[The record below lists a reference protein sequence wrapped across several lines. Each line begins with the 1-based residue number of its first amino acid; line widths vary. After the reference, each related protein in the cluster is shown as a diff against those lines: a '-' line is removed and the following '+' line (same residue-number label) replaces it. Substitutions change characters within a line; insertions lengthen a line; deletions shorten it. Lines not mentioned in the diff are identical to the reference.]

1 MEDVHLPPHDL
12 AAEQSVLGA
21 MLINENALYLAA
33 TSLTAEDFYRG
44 EHGKLFR
51 IMVEMAAKNETVD
64 VVTVGSRAGH
74 EEKDFVHTLAEFCP
88 AASNTRSYID
98 IIRSCS
104 VRRGLVRAGNEIAE
118 IGYSTELR
126 EPEKLLDEAE
136 SRLTAMRPD
145 TGKHVHKVA
154 DVMAKVM
161 DDIASGRKPK
171 MISTGFESID
181 KYAKGLYGSQ
191 LIILGARPGV
201 GKTCL
206 GLSVA
211 QRVASVGGTVAYF
224 SLEMRASELTERLL
238 ASLSCVSLTKIRER
252 SVSPDEIAAL
262 NKSQAAID
270 ACDLQLIDDSTLS
283 LLGLSSKVRTMA
295 KKDLKLVV
303 VDYLQLMNLG
313 GRAENRREEV
323 SEMSRRLKALAM
335 EVDVPIIALSQL
347 NRMSTF
353 DGGKVDISQLKESG
367 SLEQDADMVWLM
379 DWPKQQEDGFG
390 STKTVEL
397 NVAKNRNGPQGTVD
411 LFWLPQYQRYEE

>member
-1 MEDVHLPPHDL
+1 MTKHVPWDES
-12 AAEQSVLGA
+12 AERAVLGA
-21 MLINENALYLAA
+21 MLINPSAVSVASEQLTSADFYKESDGQIFDAIVAAWLEDETSVDQVTIGNKFKQQRDYIFSLAEACPGA
-33 TSLTAEDFYRG
+33 TSVKHYADIVRHDST
-44 EHGKLFR
+44 
-51 IMVEMAAKNETVD
+51 
-64 VVTVGSRAGH
+64 SRN
-74 EEKDFVHTLAEFCP
+74 L
-88 AASNTRSYID
+88 
-98 IIRSCS
+98 IR
-104 VRRGLVRAGNEIAE
+104 VGNEIADL
-118 IGYSTELR
+118 GYDETTETS
-126 EPEKLLDEAE
+126 KLVDAAE
-136 SRLTAMRPD
+136 SKLSGVRKDNSQHQHRISELSFR
-145 TGKHVHKVA
+145 
-154 DVMAKVM
+154 VM
-161 DDIASGRKPK
+161 DAIHKGEKPK

-211 QRVASVGGTVAYF
+211 QRVASIGGTVAYF

-238 ASLSCVSLTKIRER
+238 ASIACVSLTKIRER
-252 SVSPDEIAAL
+252 SVSPDEVAAL
-262 NKSQAAID
+262 SKAQSSID
-270 ACDLQLIDDSTLS
+270 ECDLQLIDDSTLS
-283 LLGLSSKVRTMA
+283 LLGLASKVRTMA

-379 DWPKQQEDGFG
+379 DWPKQESDGFG

-397 NVAKNRNGPQGTVD
+397 QVAKNRNGPQGKAD

>member
-1 MEDVHLPPHDL
+1 MIDVPLPPHDL
-12 AAEQSVLGA
+12 DAEQAVLGA
-21 MLINENALYLAA
+21 MLINDNALMYAVTTLR
-33 TSLTAEDFYRG
+33 AEDFYRDT
-44 EHGKLFR
+44 HGKLFKL
-51 IMVEMAAKNETVD
+51 MFDMYAKDEQVD
-64 VVTVGSRAGH
+64 AVTVSAKANADDRPFIHTLGEFCISASNVKSYVDIVRSRA
-74 EEKDFVHTLAEFCP
+74 
-88 AASNTRSYID
+88 
-98 IIRSCS
+98 
-104 VRRGLVRAGNEIAE
+104 VRRNLIRAGNEIVE
-118 IGYSTELR
+118 VGYNSEEG
-126 EPEKLLDEAE
+126 EPEKLIDDAE
-136 SRLTAMRPD
+136 SRLTGLRPD
-145 TGKHVHKVA
+145 TGNHQHKVSELTF
-154 DVMAKVM
+154 KVM

-211 QRVASVGGTVAYF
+211 QRVASVSGTVAYF

-238 ASLSCVSLTKIRER
+238 ASLACVSLTKIRER
-252 SVSPDEIAAL
+252 SVSPDEVAAL
-262 NKSQAAID
+262 SKAQAEID
-270 ACDLQLIDDSTLS
+270 ECDLQLIDDSTLS

-347 NRMSTF
+347 NRVSTF

-379 DWPKQQEDGFG
+379 DWPKQESDGFG

-397 NVAKNRNGPQGTVD
+397 KVAKNRNGPQGTAD

>member
-1 MEDVHLPPHDL
+1 MTRTIPWDE
-12 AAEQSVLGA
+12 AAEGAVLGA
-21 MLINENALYLAA
+21 MLINPSAIPVAAELLTSADFYKASDGRVFDAIISQWLADETSVDQVTIGNKFPKERDRIFHFAESCPGA
-33 TSLTAEDFYRG
+33 TSIRHY
-44 EHGKLFR
+44 
-51 IMVEMAAKNETVD
+51 
-64 VVTVGSRAGH
+64 S
-74 EEKDFVHTLAEFCP
+74 
-88 AASNTRSYID
+88 D
-98 IIRSCS
+98 I
-104 VRRGLVRAGNEIAE
+104 VRRDATSRNLIRVGNEIVDLGYDEELE
-118 IGYSTELR
+118 IS
-126 EPEKLLDEAE
+126 KLVDTAE
-136 SRLTAMRPD
+136 SKLSGIRKD
-145 TGKHVHKVA
+145 NSQHQHGVKE
-154 DVMAKVM
+154 MAFKVM
-161 DDIASGRKPK
+161 DSIAKGEKPK

-181 KYAKGLYGSQ
+181 KYAKGMYGSQ

-238 ASLSCVSLTKIRER
+238 ASLACVSLTKIRER
-252 SVSPDEIAAL
+252 SVSPDEVAAL
-262 NKSQAAID
+262 NKAQSSID
-270 ACDLQLIDDSTLS
+270 QCDLQLIDDSTLS
-283 LLGLSSKVRTMA
+283 LLGLASKVRTMA

-335 EVDVPIIALSQL
+335 EVDVPIMALSQL

-379 DWPKQQEDGFG
+379 DWPKQDGDGFG
-390 STKTVEL
+390 ATKTVEL
-397 NVAKNRNGPQGTVD
+397 NVAKNRNGPMGTVD